1 MIRYNYPLQTWFMIL
16 LIVAIMILTSCA
28 QPPVMQEGELYPCY
42 AARDCDFRNPKNP
55 EKCVPQWQECRTR
68 ERYSFCGDSK
78 NRWPGKDEQS
88 CWDKLNS
95 K

>member
-1 MIRYNYPLQTWFMIL
+1 MKKLI
-16 LIVAIMILTSCA
+16 LIVILSLLVFSCA
-28 QPPVMQEGELYPCY
+28 KPPVMQEGELYPCF

-55 EKCVPQWQECRTR
+55 DKCLPQWQECRAR
-68 ERYSFCGDSK
+68 ERYEFCGK
-78 NRWPGKDEQS
+78 PANRWPGKDEQS